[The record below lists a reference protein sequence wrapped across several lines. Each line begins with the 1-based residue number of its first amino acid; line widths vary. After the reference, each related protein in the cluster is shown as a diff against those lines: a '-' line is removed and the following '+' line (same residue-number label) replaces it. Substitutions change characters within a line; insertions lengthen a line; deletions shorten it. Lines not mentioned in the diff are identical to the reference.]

1 MPKSEPFKCKGVK
14 RGYAF
19 GDDDVPRDKDTEY
32 LKVKYSAKNR
42 APPVSLCK
50 RGGRAIEK
58 ILGAGSTPLE
68 QFLIKR
74 KLMGPCWVRIDAPV
88 QRDSKVSWCVLE
100 VEVSDSKKITV
111 ARDCPYSAP
120 PLVCTTLSVKTAVNP
135 KSHQH
140 EIVAVAALT
149 HRGVAVDG
157 ATPDGGRGE
166 DARLFQHSVEKQE
179 AGSRRWT
186 CVAARPLGTEIAGA
200 QDVPLDPKLPRD
212 LHGELKKPTHGFL
225 ADRGTVTV
233 APNERA
239 LISVLLARLQRDD
252 PDVLCGHN
260 ILGFEL
266 DVLLARALA
275 LKVGNAWSKVG
286 RLKRNKPPHRWKA
299 ASGRDTFH
307 ASATSGRLICDTYLA
322 AREHLRGATTYA
334 LAALAQT
341 QLGVRGRRSL
351 EPREVAQL
359 LGSGSQNVCGLLR
372 HAAEDCR
379 LVERLALR
387 LQVLPLS
394 KQLTAISGNLLAHT
408 LKGKRAERIEYL
420 LLHEFHRMKYLAP
433 EKQRYDADDDDDVR
447 ATASPSHDAGG
458 GLNSDFEP
466 FRTASGPSRRV
477 AESAS

>member
-1 MPKSEPFKCKGVK
+1 MGGFFFYFEPIRITRSPRCEHSERERERERAIFTGRGDGVGLT
-14 RGYAF
+14 RQRHDGICA
-19 GDDDVPRDKDTEY
+19 TQ
-32 LKVKYSAKNR
+32 
-42 APPVSLCK
+42 VSLCR
-50 RGGRAIEK
+50 RGGRCIEK

-149 HRGVAVDG
+149 HRGAISASLHAIFMNRLQERRRWVVSFLILRPFAGVAVDG

-166 DARLFQHSVEKQE
+166 DARLFQHSTEKQE

-186 CVAARPLGTEIAGA
+186 CVAARPLGSEIAGA
-200 QDVPLDPKLPRD
+200 QDTPLDPKLPRD
-212 LHGELKKPTHGFL
+212 LHGELKKATHGFL

-260 ILGFEL
+260 ILGFDSVSSFAARRWRLVVFGSISSQFIRVGAVAACQRDRGRVDGVFTRQRRRDAVIAAAREPTRRVRELRWRLPETAVIVTHAGFEL

-299 ASGRDTFH
+299 AS
-307 ASATSGRLICDTYLA
+307 ASQRL
-322 AREHLRGATTYA
+322 H
-334 LAALAQT
+334 
-341 QLGVRGRRSL
+341 
-351 EPREVAQL
+351 
-359 LGSGSQNVCGLLR
+359 
-372 HAAEDCR
+372 
-379 LVERLALR
+379 
-387 LQVLPLS
+387 
-394 KQLTAISGNLLAHT
+394 
-408 LKGKRAERIEYL
+408 
-420 LLHEFHRMKYLAP
+420 
-433 EKQRYDADDDDDVR
+433 
-447 ATASPSHDAGG
+447 
-458 GLNSDFEP
+458 
-466 FRTASGPSRRV
+466 
-477 AESAS
+477 

>member
-19 GDDDVPRDKDTEY
+19 GDDDVPRDADTEY

-50 RGGRAIEK
+50 RGGRCIEK

-166 DARLFQHSVEKQE
+166 DARLFQHSTEKQE

-186 CVAARPLGTEIAGA
+186 CVAARPLGSEIAGA
-200 QDVPLDPKLPRD
+200 QDTPLDPKLPRD

-260 ILGFEL
+260 ILG
-266 DVLLARALA
+266 A
-275 LKVGNAWSKVG
+275 
-286 RLKRNKPPHRWKA
+286 
-299 ASGRDTFH
+299 
-307 ASATSGRLICDTYLA
+307 Y
-322 AREHLRGATTYA
+322 
-334 LAALAQT
+334 
-341 QLGVRGRRSL
+341 LGVLVSRRWRLHGTALPRRRRRGRTRAYAS
-351 EPREVAQL
+351 RE
-359 LGSGSQNVCGLLR
+359 R
-372 HAAEDCR
+372 AA
-379 LVERLALR
+379 
-387 LQVLPLS
+387 
-394 KQLTAISGNLLAHT
+394 
-408 LKGKRAERIEYL
+408 
-420 LLHEFHRMKYLAP
+420 M
-433 EKQRYDADDDDDVR
+433 
-447 ATASPSHDAGG
+447 ASS
-458 GLNSDFEP
+458 
-466 FRTASGPSRRV
+466 
-477 AESAS
+477 

>member
-1 MPKSEPFKCKGVK
+1 MTRRCS
-14 RGYAF
+14 
-19 GDDDVPRDKDTEY
+19 TQ
-32 LKVKYSAKNR
+32 
-42 APPVSLCK
+42 VSLCK

-166 DARLFQHSVEKQE
+166 DARLFQHSTEKQE

-186 CVAARPLGTEIAGA
+186 CVAARPLGSEIAGA

-275 LKVGNAWSKVG
+275 LKVGNAWSKV
-286 RLKRNKPPHRWKA
+286 
-299 ASGRDTFH
+299 SD
-307 ASATSGRLICDTYLA
+307 SA
-322 AREHLRGATTYA
+322 
-334 LAALAQT
+334 
-341 QLGVRGRRSL
+341 
-351 EPREVAQL
+351 
-359 LGSGSQNVCGLLR
+359 
-372 HAAEDCR
+372 
-379 LVERLALR
+379 
-387 LQVLPLS
+387 
-394 KQLTAISGNLLAHT
+394 
-408 LKGKRAERIEYL
+408 
-420 LLHEFHRMKYLAP
+420 
-433 EKQRYDADDDDDVR
+433 
-447 ATASPSHDAGG
+447 
-458 GLNSDFEP
+458 
-466 FRTASGPSRRV
+466 
-477 AESAS
+477 

>member
-1 MPKSEPFKCKGVK
+1 MAMDVDKPQVTEAPQLPERMDVDESAPQADPNYGGGSCVDRMEETEWLRDANGKHCWLYWLHCVEQSGSVYLLGKIRLEGEQDRYASACCVVRNVERSFFVLPRVDPETGSRYGMKDVWEEARSELVPRCVPKSEPFKCKGVK

-19 GDDDVPRDKDTEY
+19 GDDDVPRDADTEY

-50 RGGRAIEK
+50 RGGRCIEK

-68 QFLIKR
+68 QFMIKR

-100 VEVSDSKKITV
+100 VEVSDAKKITV
-111 ARDCPYSAP
+111 ARDCPYAAP

-140 EIVAVAALT
+140 EIV
-149 HRGVAVDG
+149 
-157 ATPDGGRGE
+157 
-166 DARLFQHSVEKQE
+166 
-179 AGSRRWT
+179 
-186 CVAARPLGTEIAGA
+186 GA

-307 ASATSGRLICDTYLA
+307 ASA
-322 AREHLRGATTYA
+322 
-334 LAALAQT
+334 
-341 QLGVRGRRSL
+341 
-351 EPREVAQL
+351 
-359 LGSGSQNVCGLLR
+359 
-372 HAAEDCR
+372 
-379 LVERLALR
+379 
-387 LQVLPLS
+387 
-394 KQLTAISGNLLAHT
+394 
-408 LKGKRAERIEYL
+408 
-420 LLHEFHRMKYLAP
+420 
-433 EKQRYDADDDDDVR
+433 
-447 ATASPSHDAGG
+447 
-458 GLNSDFEP
+458 
-466 FRTASGPSRRV
+466 
-477 AESAS
+477 